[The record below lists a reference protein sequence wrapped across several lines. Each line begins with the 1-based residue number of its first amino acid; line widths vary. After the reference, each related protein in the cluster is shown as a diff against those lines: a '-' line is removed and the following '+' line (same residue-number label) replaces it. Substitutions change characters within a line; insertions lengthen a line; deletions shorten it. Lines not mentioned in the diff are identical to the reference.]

1 MRIVLLLVMVL
12 TARTAQAQQLPLI
25 NKQSFQNASAKT
37 GGDVYGVI
45 AGKVIRETP
54 HFQIYAEQA
63 YVPVDLNWLAGE
75 VEAIHAYLVERL
87 GVRTTERFALVFRPR
102 DTDSCP
108 KRGLARVDEQVGQ
121 AVVFADDRTSR
132 VQISGVL
139 AHEIAHLLHDRAL
152 NARMSDENLMEGLA
166 SWAAGKYWDAWQ
178 GAVADNVRTYRSAGR
193 YIPLEDY
200 YHAIPLGTDSAECL
214 RNRDLRYNSWA
225 AFIDSL
231 ITDYGMEKFVQLLG
245 RGREVSSATTPSI
258 VFVTIPLDPASFWR
272 DPATGTLVLAAA
284 VYRPTVFKQVYGLSL
299 SELEMAWLEKLDK
312 EGKTTARAPRRRI
325 AQEH

>member
-1 MRIVLLLVMVL
+1 MRIVLLLMMVL
-12 TARTAQAQQLPLI
+12 TGRVAQAQQPSLAG
-25 NKQSFQNASAKT
+25 KQSFQNAPAKT
-37 GGDVYGVI
+37 GRDVYGLI

-63 YVPVDLNWLAGE
+63 NVPVDLNWLAGE

-87 GVRTTERFALVFRPR
+87 GVRTTERFALVFRPP

-108 KRGLARVDEQVGQ
+108 KRGQARVDKPVGQ
-121 AVVFADDRTSR
+121 VVVFADERTSR
-132 VQISGVL
+132 IQISGVL

-152 NARMSDENLMEGLA
+152 KARMSDENLMEGLA

-178 GAVADNVRTYRSAGR
+178 GAAADNVRAYRRAGR

-245 RGREVSSATTPSI
+245 RRNVVPSPTTPSI
-258 VFVTIPLDPASFWR
+258 VTIPLDPAIFRR
-272 DPATGTLVLAAA
+272 DPVTGNLVPALV
-284 VYRPTVFKQVYGLSL
+284 VYRPAVFKQVYGLSL
-299 SELEMAWLEKLDK
+299 SELEMAWLEKLD
-312 EGKTTARAPRRRI
+312 
-325 AQEH
+325 